1 MGWGTISDPDCASCS
16 GRHWNSR
23 RGHALSGEG
32 SRRNGVR
39 TIVATTALLSL
50 LLASCASTSDG
61 DSIFGFTPGAAG
73 PAGAGDFARPTVNSA
88 ASASPAGVFEFDDS
102 DPLLPDAMT
111 ELPQSPPGREPVA
124 AAVVPA
130 TSDEP
135 VLAQDIDPEF
145 DEPQVETS
153 TIAEPAQRTTATAT
167 ASASGGFLSS
177 FFGNSQAPTRSAS
190 PSPSAGPVALASA
203 SRTTAINPGA
213 GATTRPA
220 IGLGGQDLPGVRQGE
235 LFQIERRASM
245 DDDGRSGDVPGSY
258 RVASM
263 APGLA
268 RLAPNG
274 LVTQTDR
281 VDVNCLQPALV
292 RKLNQIERHF
302 GRRVIVTSGYRSPPQ
317 NRRARGASN
326 SLHMYC
332 AAADIQIDGVSK
344 GQLAEFVRNMP
355 GRGGVGTY
363 CHTESVH
370 VDIGPERDWNW
381 RCRRRN

>member
-1 MGWGTISDPDCASCS
+1 
-16 GRHWNSR
+16 
-23 RGHALSGEG
+23 LSGEG

-39 TIVATTALLSL
+39 TIGATTALLGL

-73 PAGAGDFARPTVNSA
+73 PAGASDFARPTVNSA
-88 ASASPAGVFEFDDS
+88 TSSGGIFEFDDS

-111 ELPQSPPGREPVA
+111 ELPQSPPGREAVA
-124 AAVVPA
+124 ATVVPA
-130 TSDEP
+130 TSDESVMAQHAGSEIDESQVAASTKAEQEERP
-135 VLAQDIDPEF
+135 V
-145 DEPQVETS
+145 
-153 TIAEPAQRTTATAT
+153 ATAA
-167 ASASGGFLSS
+167 ASTSGGFLSS
-177 FFGNSQAPTRSAS
+177 FFGSNQASSRSGPPSSS
-190 PSPSAGPVALASA
+190 PAPVALASA
-203 SRTTAINPGA
+203 SRASAINPGA
-213 GATTRPA
+213 GATNRPA

-235 LFQIERRASM
+235 LFQIERRSGI
-245 DDDGRSGDVPGSY
+245 DDDGRTGDAAGSY
-258 RVASM
+258 RVASV

-274 LVTQTDR
+274 LLTQTDR

-332 AAADIQIDGVSK
+332 AAADIQIDGVNK